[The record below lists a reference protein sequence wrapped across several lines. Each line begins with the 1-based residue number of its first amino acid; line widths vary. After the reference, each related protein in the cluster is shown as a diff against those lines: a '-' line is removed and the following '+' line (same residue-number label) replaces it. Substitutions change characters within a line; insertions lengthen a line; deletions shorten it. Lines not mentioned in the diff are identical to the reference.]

1 MPRYLIKAR
10 YTPEGLK
17 GLLED
22 GGTRRR
28 EAVINTLNSVG
39 GKLEALYFAMGED
52 DAFIIVEVPDN
63 AAMAAIGI
71 AVGATGTIRPQTIA
85 LLTPE
90 EVDKAVKQKI
100 SFRAPGR

>member
-1 MPRYLIKAR
+1 MPRYLIRSR
-10 YTPEGLK
+10 YTAEGLK
-17 GLLED
+17 GLQED

-28 EAVINTLNSVG
+28 EAVVNALASVG
-39 GKLEALYFAMGED
+39 GKLEAMYFAMGED
-52 DAFIIVEVPDN
+52 DVIIIAEAPDN
-63 AAMAAIGI
+63 AAMAAVGI
-71 AVGATGTIRPQTIA
+71 AVGATGSIRPHTVA